1 MQEDLPENP
10 LPLPI
15 PHKQTYTS
23 PVKGIQLKSLHQA
36 RYERRNLTSRA
47 SHPDFSDINLV
58 SPVKQPRLQPQ
69 SLSIIQ
75 KAKSKVKEE
84 TQKINKIPC
93 RVINLVRTPRRSLK

>member
-23 PVKGIQLKSLHQA
+23 PVKGIKLKSLQQA

-47 SHPDFSDINLV
+47 SFPDFSAISYI
-58 SPVKQPRLQPQ
+58 SPVKKTRNQP
-69 SLSIIQ
+69 
-75 KAKSKVKEE
+75 
-84 TQKINKIPC
+84 
-93 RVINLVRTPRRSLK
+93 